1 MIKMTK
7 ESNTKIVGKGYF
19 KKVTEDGIE
28 IQDAKTGEIETIVL
42 NELVDAEI
50 SITVVNKVE
59 INEE

>member
-7 ESNTKIVGKGYF
+7 ESNTKIVGKGFF

-28 IQDAKTGEIETIVL
+28 IMDAKTGEIETIVL

>member
-7 ESNTKIVGKGYF
+7 ELNTKIVGKGYF

-28 IQDAKTGEIETIVL
+28 IMDAKTGELETIVL

-50 SITVVNKVE
+50 SITVINKVE
-59 INEE
+59 TEEE

>member
-28 IQDAKTGEIETIVL
+28 IMDAKTGEIETIVL